1 MNRRKANTLTREDTG
16 EEGTYLRTYKAQQSG
31 PGQRNEIEKTRAA
44 MLSKATGKPGPI
56 LDVLAHVS
64 ARGC

>member
-1 MNRRKANTLTREDTG
+1 MNEEATLTREDTG
-16 EEGTYLRTYKAQQSG
+16 EEGTYAPTG
-31 PGQRNEIEKTRAA
+31 PAEWTWPGERNEEAA
-44 MLSKATGKPGPI
+44 MLSKATRKPGPI